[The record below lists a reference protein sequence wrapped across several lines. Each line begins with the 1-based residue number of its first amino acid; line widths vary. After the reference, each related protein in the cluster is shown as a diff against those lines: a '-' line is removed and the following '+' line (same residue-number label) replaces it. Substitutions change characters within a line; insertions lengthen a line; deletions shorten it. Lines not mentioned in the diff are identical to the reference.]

1 MANIEL
7 KGAKYIAIFRN
18 NSYEKLNKSKDKFFF
33 FDKLKLHIRSSYK
46 KITFRSRKYL
56 VQKMWITRI
65 IYRATLYPKT
75 RVYVLRV
82 YIHERTIISRLLN
95 WGMAIGPIKN
105 HFPSFLFNRVAPP
118 SPANYFSH
126 FEHFSLIRATW
137 KLDYQVKCF
146 EKYE

>member
-18 NSYEKLNKSKDKFFF
+18 NSYEKLNKSQDKFFF

-46 KITFRSRKYL
+46 KNYVPITKISRPKNVNYTNH
-56 VQKMWITRI
+56 ISRDI
-65 IYRATLYPKT
+65 ISENSCI
-75 RVYVLRV
+75 RV